1 MRVFTKYCRGILHYV
16 AGWNDLEGKHHTKM
30 FSTKKYGVEIALS
43 LAVKHREDM
52 IAELNGRGAG
62 YSENHGK

>member
-1 MRVFTKYCRGILHYV
+1 
-16 AGWNDLEGKHHTKM
+16 M